1 MEEGNSLLQK
11 MRRVFSENEDQERVA
26 EEIIEKIEE
35 GYQKGVLAKRE
46 MKRMCDVFG

>member
-26 EEIIEKIEE
+26 EEII
-35 GYQKGVLAKRE
+35 
-46 MKRMCDVFG
+46 